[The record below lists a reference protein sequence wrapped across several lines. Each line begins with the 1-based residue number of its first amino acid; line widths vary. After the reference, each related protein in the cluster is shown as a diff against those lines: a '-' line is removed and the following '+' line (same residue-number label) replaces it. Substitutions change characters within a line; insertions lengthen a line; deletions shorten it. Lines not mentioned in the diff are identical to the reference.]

1 MMVSSMGCNVWD
13 GKWCEDNE
21 ISNAM
26 EAGSVDT
33 G

>member
-1 MMVSSMGCNVWD
+1 MMVSSVGCNVWD
-13 GKWCEDNE
+13 GKWCEDNG

>member
-1 MMVSSMGCNVWD
+1 MVSSVGCNVWD
-13 GKWCEDNE
+13 DKWCDDNG

-26 EAGSVDT
+26 EAGYVDT